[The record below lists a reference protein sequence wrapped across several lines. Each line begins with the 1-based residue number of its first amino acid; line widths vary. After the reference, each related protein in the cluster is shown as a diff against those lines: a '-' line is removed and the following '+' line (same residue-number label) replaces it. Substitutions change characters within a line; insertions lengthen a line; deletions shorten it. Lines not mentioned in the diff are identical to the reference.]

1 MGKMSYALT
10 GRGQSLVSVAVLN
23 NNLTS
28 LTVVIANAVS
38 DIQKPLNNNTVTHL
52 RTYY

>member
-1 MGKMSYALT
+1 MSYALT
-10 GRGQSLVSVAVLN
+10 RMGHSLVTVAVVN

-28 LTVVIANAVS
+28 LTVVIANAVN
-38 DIQKPLNNNTVTHL
+38 DIEKPLNINTLTRL